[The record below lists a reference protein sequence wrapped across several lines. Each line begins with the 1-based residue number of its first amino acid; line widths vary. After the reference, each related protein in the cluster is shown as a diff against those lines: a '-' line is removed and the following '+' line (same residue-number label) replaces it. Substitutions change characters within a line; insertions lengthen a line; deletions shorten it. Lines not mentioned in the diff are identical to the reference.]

1 MARDGSTGRR
11 TRRAPGDAE
20 AGQTHEARG
29 EASGDAGAGKARGA
43 ADVEAAL
50 DELYGTPPA
59 AFVTRRTELAAAA
72 RQDGRADD
80 ARRIRA
86 ARRPTLAAW
95 AANLLLRREPEESR
109 AFLELGEALREAYR
123 GLDADAIDAL
133 SEQRRRVVSALTAQ
147 AVRHARDAGQPVSD
161 TVRQDIESTLR
172 AVLADADAADQWAAG
187 RLRAALTPPSDFTA
201 GAAPPPR
208 ARRRPP
214 PPPPTPAPARQEDE
228 LAERRRR
235 RQERLEQARA
245 AAEEAERR
253 LDAVHAGQRD
263 TDTALERARRGEER
277 VRRRLA
283 EAERESADAEERLRR
298 AQEAYDGARDA
309 LTEAQERLRQAERET
324 RDAERRGRAAAEAVT
339 RAEREA
345 REAAQ
350 VVKRLEG
357 RGSRA

>member
-95 AANLLLRREPEESR
+95 AANLLLRREPGESR

-201 GAAPPPR
+201 AAAPPPR
-208 ARRRPP
+208 ARRR